1 MNHSPPHHNHHN
13 HHQSH
18 HYDHDHN
25 QIQNHDQHHDHDQ
38 QAAHLISVMS
48 SPRSTSVS
56 LVSMRSPSQR
66 GAENN
71 IVLFPHIFFFFSPHF
86 HISQVC
92 VCEPPPSP
100 SVLFSGKFRLTDFL
114 TLLKPDPFNPCPSVE
129 GISFSTALRK
139 ANIRECR

>member
-1 MNHSPPHHNHHN
+1 MNHSSPHHHH
-13 HHQSH
+13 
-18 HYDHDHN
+18 
-25 QIQNHDQHHDHDQ
+25 QNHDQNHHHHDHHQNHDDDHDHDHEQ
-38 QAAHLISVMS
+38 VAHLISVMS
-48 SPRSTSVS
+48 SPRSTSIS

-66 GAENN
+66 WAENN
-71 IVLFPHIFFFFSPHF
+71 IVLFPQIFFFFSPHF

-129 GISFSTALRK
+129 GISFSKAVRK
-139 ANIRECR
+139 ANI